1 MNESPTGQTVLV
13 TGGAGFIGSHLV
25 DALVEENDV
34 RVLDNFSSGQRDN
47 LRDEVTVFEGDIRDD
62 DLLARAISGA
72 DLVYHTAALV
82 SVAASVE
89 NPLRS
94 HSTNASATVSL
105 LEHARAEDARVVL
118 SSSAAIYG
126 QPEAVP
132 IDESHPKSPESPY
145 GADKLALDTYAR
157 LYHDL
162 YGLETVAL
170 RYFNVY
176 GPRQTAGDYSGVISI
191 FLDQA
196 TTDQPITV
204 EGDGGQ
210 TRDFVHVR
218 DVVQANLAAGTT
230 DAVGQAYNVGTGDTI
245 SINDLAEAIRDAADS
260 SSEITHVD
268 ARPGDVRD
276 SRADISRIR
285 DALGFDPT
293 VTLSEGLSSL
303 CE

>member
-1 MNESPTGQTVLV
+1 MSESPTGQTVLV

-25 DALVEENDV
+25 DALVEENEV
-34 RVLDNFSSGQRDN
+34 RVLDNFSSGRREN
-47 LRDEVTVFEGDIRDD
+47 LRDDVTVFEGDIRDD
-62 DLLARAISGA
+62 DLVGRATSGV

-82 SVAASVE
+82 SVSASVE
-89 NPLRS
+89 DPVLS

-105 LEHARAEDARVVL
+105 LEHARAEGARVVL

-126 QPEAVP
+126 QPEEVP
-132 IDESHPKSPESPY
+132 VPESHPKNPESPY

-191 FLDQA
+191 FLEQA
-196 TTDQPITV
+196 RSNQPITV

-230 DAVGQAYNVGTGDTI
+230 DAVGRAYNVGTGDTI
-245 SINDLAEAIRDAADS
+245 SINDLAEEIREAADS

-285 DALGFDPT
+285 DALDFEPT
-293 VTLSEGLSSL
+293 VTLADGLASL